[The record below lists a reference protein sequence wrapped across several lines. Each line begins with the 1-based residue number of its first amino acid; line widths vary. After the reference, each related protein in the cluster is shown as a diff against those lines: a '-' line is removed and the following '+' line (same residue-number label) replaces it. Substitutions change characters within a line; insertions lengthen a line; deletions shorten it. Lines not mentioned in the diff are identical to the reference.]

1 MFVRISIMQQRNI
14 SDEEINNQVVYSTA
28 SWSVLLPKRPMNAYH
43 LMILANRHEAI
54 QFISLDDKE
63 LSEMKSVVMLLVKS
77 FESEGTLLSGYNL
90 FSNNGTYEIG
100 QHLNRFHQHIFV
112 RTHNETESPYDIMA
126 NNRHWFEMGS
136 IQWVDRLNELRSIFN
151 S

>member
-1 MFVRISIMQQRNI
+1 MQQRNI

-63 LSEMKSVVMLLVKS
+63 LSELKSVVMFLIKS

-90 FSNNGTYEIG
+90 F
-100 QHLNRFHQHIFV
+100 Q
-112 RTHNETESPYDIMA
+112 IMERIKLG
-126 NNRHWFEMGS
+126 N
-136 IQWVDRLNELRSIFN
+136 I
-151 S
+151 